1 MTRKRTGGLLPAMIA
16 AALLTACGGGS
27 ETKSATAG
35 DSTAAEK
42 PKVRLETVRTRP
54 VAQTYDF
61 TATVEANV
69 TNNIAPS
76 MAVRIDRIFVE
87 VGDAVSPGQKLVQM
101 DQTQVLQQRVQLENL
116 RTEFARLDELF
127 KVGGASKSEW
137 DAKKTAL
144 EVAETAYDNLIT
156 NTMLTSPITGVVTAR
171 NYDNGDM
178 FNLGGLPVVVV
189 EQISPVKVMINV
201 SESLFKDVKK
211 GMDVSL
217 KLDVYGDEAFHGKVS
232 LVYPTIDPTTRT
244 FPVEI
249 TIPNGDRR
257 VRPGMFARVTMTFG
271 TKDHVVAPDR
281 AIIKQAGSGD
291 RYIYVYRDGKVSYN
305 KVELGRRMGEEYEVV
320 SGAADGDRV
329 VVTGQNRLNNGMEV
343 DIDTTK

>member
-1 MTRKRTGGLLPAMIA
+1 MTRKRTGLLSVLMA
-16 AALLTACGGGS
+16 AALLAGCGGS
-27 ETKSATAG
+27 PEQNPAA
-35 DSTAAEK
+35 DSTVLPEK
-42 PKVRLETVRTRP
+42 PKVKLETVKVRP
-54 VAQTYDF
+54 VAQSYDF

-76 MAVRIDRIFVE
+76 MGVRIDRIFVE
-87 VGDAVSPGQKLVQM
+87 VGDPVRAGQKLVQM
-101 DQTQVLQQRVQLENL
+101 DQTSVIQQQVQLDNYK
-116 RTEFARLDELF
+116 TEFGRVDELF

-144 EVAETAYDNLIT
+144 DVAQTAYDNLIT
-156 NTMLTSPITGVVTAR
+156 NTTLTSPITGIVTAR

-178 FNLGGLPVVVV
+178 FNLGGQPVVVV
-189 EQISPVKVMINV
+189 EQIAPVKLMINV
-201 SESLFKDVKK
+201 SESLFKEVKK

-217 KLDVYGDEAFHGKVS
+217 KLDVYGDETFHGKVS

-257 VRPGMFARVTMTFG
+257 VRPGMFARVTMSFG
-271 TKDHVVAPDR
+271 TADRVVAPDR
-281 AIIKQAGSGD
+281 SIIKQAGSGD
-291 RYIYVYRDGKVSYN
+291 RYIYVYKDGKVSYN
-305 KVELGRRMGEEYEVV
+305 KVELGRRMGDEYEIV
-320 SGAADGDRV
+320 SGVQDGDRV

>member
-1 MTRKRTGGLLPAMIA
+1 MTLKRTGGLLPVLLA
-16 AALLTACGGGS
+16 AALLAGCGGS
-27 ETKSATAG
+27 PEQNPAA
-35 DSTAAEK
+35 DSTALEK
-42 PKVRLETVRTRP
+42 PKVKLETVKVRP

-76 MAVRIDRIFVE
+76 MAVRIDKIFVE
-87 VGDAVSPGQKLVQM
+87 VGDPVRAGQKLVQM
-101 DQTQVLQQRVQLENL
+101 DQTSVIQQQVQLDNYKI
-116 RTEFARLDELF
+116 EFGRVDELF

-144 EVAETAYDNLIT
+144 DVAQTAFDNLIA
-156 NTMLTSPITGVVTAR
+156 NTTLTSPITGIVTAR

-178 FNLGGLPVVVV
+178 FNLGGQPVVVV
-189 EQISPVKVMINV
+189 EQITPVKLMINV
-201 SESLFKDVKK
+201 SESLFKEVKK

-217 KLDVYGDEAFHGKVS
+217 KLDVYGDEVFHGKVS

-257 VRPGMFARVTMTFG
+257 VRPGMFARVTMSFG
-271 TKDHVVAPDR
+271 TTDRVVAPDR
-281 AIIKQAGSGD
+281 SIIKQAGSGD
-291 RYIYVYRDGKVSYN
+291 RYIYVYKDGKVSYN
-305 KVELGRRMGEEYEVV
+305 KVETGRRMGDEYEIV
-320 SGAADGDRV
+320 SGVEDGDRV

>member
-1 MTRKRTGGLLPAMIA
+1 MTPKRTGGLLSAMIA
-16 AALLTACGGGS
+16 ASLLASCGGS
-27 ETKSATAG
+27 SKPAQAAADSVAT
-35 DSTAAEK
+35 EK
-42 PKVRLETVRTRP
+42 PKVKLETVRVRP
-54 VAQTYDF
+54 VDQTYGF

-76 MAVRIDRIFVE
+76 MAVRIDKIFVE
-87 VGDAVSPGQKLVQM
+87 VGDPVRAGQKLVQM
-101 DQTQVLQQRVQLENL
+101 DQTNVIQQQVQLDNYK
-116 RTEFARLDELF
+116 TEFDRVDELF

-144 EVAETAYDNLIT
+144 DVAQTAYNNLIT
-156 NTMLTSPITGVVTAR
+156 NTTLTSPINGIVTAR

-178 FNLGGLPVVVV
+178 FNLGGQPVMVV

-201 SESLFKDVKK
+201 SESLFKEVRK
-211 GMDVSL
+211 GMDVTL
-217 KLDVYGDEAFHGKVS
+217 KLDVYGDEVFHGKVS

-271 TKDHVVAPDR
+271 TQDHVVAPDR
-281 AIIKQAGSGD
+281 SIIKQAGSGD
-291 RYIYVYRDGKVSYN
+291 RYIYVWKDGKVSYN
-305 KVELGRRMGEEYEVV
+305 KVELGRRMGEQYEIV
-320 SGAADGDRV
+320 SGVADGDRV